1 MRCRAYAATRLSQS
15 MASYL
20 DRAGSAF
27 KALREP
33 QNLNTSKVMRGPPP
47 TRDETMRSTSPAP
60 GRPIT
65 FSSEADTG
73 SREKNTLKQ
82 QPSASTPIQFNAP
95 AESPGRFTGC
105 DQYPLQSVRVSA
117 PRASAYAY
125 GAVIATKPARS
136 FWRGSTDVI
145 AGRMQVTPYPAL
157 PKSTRPAR
165 AGFPA
170 DRFRYACASS
180 LPANNAAMVSDAIN
194 ALASSGLPTTCS
206 STSAKASSSGIPPP
220 ISPRVMTF
228 STSVAE

>member
-1 MRCRAYAATRLSQS
+1 MRRVHSLLSGPRIMRCRAYADTRVSQS

-33 QNLNTSKVMRGPPP
+33 QNLNTSKVMRGPSP

-82 QPSASTPIQFNAP
+82 QPRAPTPIELNAP
-95 AESPGRFTGC
+95 AESPGRVTGC

-136 FWRGSTDVI
+136 GGSFSEMDPVKI
-145 AGRMQVTPYPAL
+145 ICAASVSFSHPRFGR
-157 PKSTRPAR
+157 AR
-165 AGFPA
+165 
-170 DRFRYACASS
+170 RSCAETLS
-180 LPANNAAMVSDAIN
+180 
-194 ALASSGLPTTCS
+194 
-206 STSAKASSSGIPPP
+206 
-220 ISPRVMTF
+220 
-228 STSVAE
+228 